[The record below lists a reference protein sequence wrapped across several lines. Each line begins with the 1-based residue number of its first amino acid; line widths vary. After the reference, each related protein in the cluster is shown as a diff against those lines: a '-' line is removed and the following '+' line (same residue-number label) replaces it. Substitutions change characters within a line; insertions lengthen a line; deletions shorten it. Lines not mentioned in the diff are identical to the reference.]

1 MVVLP
6 ILVFINMRTQFKLKL
21 AIILLI
27 VNVLIRVHLLYCY
40 LWFLLVLLHFLFPLL
55 SLSPTH
61 IPNNFAGAI
70 GSKLAITMPDGSCI
84 PGSII
89 HNEFLIITATILFML
104 VNLNFGRAVVLRSI
118 LHFINLIVK
127 VLLITFKEGDK
138 TSNEYKNLN

>member
-40 LWFLLVLLHFLFPLL
+40 LWFLLVLLYFLFPLL

-70 GSKLAITMPDGSCI
+70 GSKLAIIMPDGSCI
-84 PGSII
+84 PGGII

-138 TSNEYKNLN
+138 TSDEYKNLN